1 MKQKLDESMTVLSY
15 PKYSVESDW
24 MYISKNQFI
33 WNGDVYQVNSD
44 KTIEKLPNDV
54 SPEFDLDIICG
65 EHEKLLK
72 RLLKK

>member
-44 KTIEKLPNDV
+44 KTVEKLPNDV

>member
-1 MKQKLDESMTVLSY
+1 MQQKLDESMTILSY
-15 PKYSVESDW
+15 PKHSVESDW
-24 MYISKNQFI
+24 LYISENQFV

-44 KTIEKLPNDV
+44 KTVGKLPDDV
-54 SPEFDLDIICG
+54 LPEFDLDTICR

>member
-1 MKQKLDESMTVLSY
+1 
-15 PKYSVESDW
+15 

-44 KTIEKLPNDV
+44 KTVEKLPNDV

>member
-44 KTIEKLPNDV
+44 KTVEKLPNDV

-65 EHEKLLK
+65 EHEKLLN

>member
-1 MKQKLDESMTVLSY
+1 MQQKLDESMTILSY
-15 PKYSVESDW
+15 PKHSVESDW
-24 MYISKNQFI
+24 LYISENQFI

-44 KTIEKLPNDV
+44 KTVRKLPNDV